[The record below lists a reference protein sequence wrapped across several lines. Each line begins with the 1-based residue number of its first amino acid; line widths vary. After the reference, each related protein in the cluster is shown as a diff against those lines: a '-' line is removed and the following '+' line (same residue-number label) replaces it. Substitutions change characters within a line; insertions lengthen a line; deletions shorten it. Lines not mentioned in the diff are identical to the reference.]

1 MDAVNK
7 LMDDLIAIPTENL
20 SVKSNKSIANAVS
33 FLESLLVRPGYQHEI
48 YIADAEPYVEGESW
62 YDSSYYED
70 SEWDYDG

>member
-1 MDAVNK
+1 MDTVNK

-33 FLESLLVRPGYQHEI
+33 FLESLLVQPGYRHEI
-48 YIADAEPYVEGESW
+48 YTADAEVYEDW
-62 YDSSYYED
+62 DED

>member
-1 MDAVNK
+1 MDTVNK

-33 FLESLLVRPGYQHEI
+33 FLESLLVQPLYRHEI
-48 YIADAEPYVEGESW
+48 YTADAEVYEDW
-62 YDSSYYED
+62 NED

>member
-1 MDAVNK
+1 MNTVNK

-33 FLESLLVRPGYQHEI
+33 FLEGLLVQPGYRHEI
-48 YIADAEPYVEGESW
+48 YTADAEAYGDW
-62 YDSSYYED
+62 DED

>member
-1 MDAVNK
+1 MDTVNK

-33 FLESLLVRPGYQHEI
+33 FLESLLVQPGYRHEI
-48 YIADAEPYVEGESW
+48 YIAEVESYGEGESW